1 MFFTGFTRFSSEVQ
15 QANRLGDRSKFAQL
29 REMHQLVDEAE
40 RILTDTESDLDEFG
54 RLLDHTWNL
63 KRQTGAAVS
72 TDSIDALYTRGV
84 KAGALG
90 GKLLGAGGGGFF
102 VFYVPPERRDSVLK
116 AMSDLLYIPFEFEN
130 GGTRVIYYSPEQFTP
145 RKERQR

>member
-1 MFFTGFTRFSSEVQ
+1 MAVIM
-15 QANRLGDRSKFAQL
+15 
-29 REMHQLVDEAE
+29 REE
-40 RILTDTESDLDEFG
+40 
-54 RLLDHTWNL
+54 RLLWQIL
-63 KRQTGAAVS
+63 VA
-72 TDSIDALYTRGV
+72 SI
-84 KAGALG
+84 
-90 GKLLGAGGGGFF
+90 LLVAYGGFF